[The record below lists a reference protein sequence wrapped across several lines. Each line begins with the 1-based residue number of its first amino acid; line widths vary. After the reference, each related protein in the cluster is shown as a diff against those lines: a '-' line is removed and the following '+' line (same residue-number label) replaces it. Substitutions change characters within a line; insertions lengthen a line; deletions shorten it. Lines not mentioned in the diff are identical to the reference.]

1 MRKAS
6 KNAAHRPRDGFGR
19 SVAIKTTARD
29 AITPRGAR
37 QAAAAMDS
45 TETTPRL
52 QRRQSS
58 IDLLARSQRRSARPP
73 SRLRRTVRRLASL
86 RRLRSKD
93 AVEAH
98 VNLRM
103 DQDARWTVK
112 EYLLGHVVGQ
122 FVMLFV
128 IAVILVWAGTLAWIA
143 ACTYLTPR
151 RRAKT
156 PDYNTS
162 VIQALWFSWGVF
174 FDPGTQTGIVADEYV
189 AVKVVAVAFSVVGFL
204 FNLVLLGLIVERVKI
219 FLDRMVET
227 YGKIVC
233 TKHILVLG
241 WTDRTLFLLG
251 ELAEMAQGNAAQKRT
266 TIVVLGDLS
275 PAEQRA
281 EIRQAFPSWR
291 AAFPAVDVVCRQG
304 RAYEVEDLAR
314 VSAQAADTLVILG
327 ASRIPRDADA
337 QTISTVLAL
346 RALPAAPKSK
356 LIAEFR
362 LSQSTHV
369 FDRVG
374 GDRKLVPILAATVVD
389 AALVRCALVPPVGA
403 VALDLLSFEGQNIE
417 MIRADRAGCG
427 GRTFEDVRRHFR
439 TAVVLG
445 LASKEKKSVV
455 LAPPDDRLVVDDDLV
470 VCIAEDQTALS
481 DISERATPRVTPQD
495 VLRRAAGLTG
505 RRRLETIPVDVPR
518 VDVALVGWN
527 DRVVP
532 LLRELDRHVASGS
545 VVHVLSERRLDE
557 RERSLKEEGLTLKGE
572 SVFREDDIGLR
583 NVTLDHVVGFATDVS
598 QLRRLP
604 LATLEAAI
612 VMADIDQNAV
622 QSTSGAE
629 LQLADSETITST
641 LLLRD
646 MHERCRAKGKA
657 ESPLVIVPQFLDV
670 LTTRVFKR
678 HPGLLEE
685 ESDAN
690 AMVGEDSSDD
700 DAAAP
705 GSAFGVGRTLCV
717 HRNFLETAALTS
729 SALSIYGAMALRA
742 LLGLDEALGR
752 RAVGPPRLRVV
763 RCDACLER
771 PSIRPRAFDDLNDA
785 VRRKY
790 GALMVGC
797 CVEINPCVGCSGI
810 ASRRRVDGVED
821 DATIQHER
829 AVKF

>member
-1 MRKAS
+1 
-6 KNAAHRPRDGFGR
+6 
-19 SVAIKTTARD
+19 
-29 AITPRGAR
+29 
-37 QAAAAMDS
+37 
-45 TETTPRL
+45 
-52 QRRQSS
+52 
-58 IDLLARSQRRSARPP
+58 
-73 SRLRRTVRRLASL
+73 
-86 RRLRSKD
+86 
-93 AVEAH
+93 
-98 VNLRM
+98 
-103 DQDARWTVK
+103 
-112 EYLLGHVVGQ
+112 
-122 FVMLFV
+122 
-128 IAVILVWAGTLAWIA
+128 
-143 ACTYLTPR
+143 
-151 RRAKT
+151 
-156 PDYNTS
+156 
-162 VIQALWFSWGVF
+162 
-174 FDPGTQTGIVADEYV
+174 
-189 AVKVVAVAFSVVGFL
+189 
-204 FNLVLLGLIVERVKI
+204 
-219 FLDRMVET
+219 
-227 YGKIVC
+227 
-233 TKHILVLG
+233 
-241 WTDRTLFLLG
+241 
-251 ELAEMAQGNAAQKRT
+251 
-266 TIVVLGDLS
+266 
-275 PAEQRA
+275 
-281 EIRQAFPSWR
+281 
-291 AAFPAVDVVCRQG
+291 
-304 RAYEVEDLAR
+304 
-314 VSAQAADTLVILG
+314 
-327 ASRIPRDADA
+327 
-337 QTISTVLAL
+337 
-346 RALPAAPKSK
+346 
-356 LIAEFR
+356 
-362 LSQSTHV
+362 
-369 FDRVG
+369 
-374 GDRKLVPILAATVVD
+374 
-389 AALVRCALVPPVGA
+389 
-403 VALDLLSFEGQNIE
+403 
-417 MIRADRAGCG
+417 
-427 GRTFEDVRRHFR
+427 
-439 TAVVLG
+439 
-445 LASKEKKSVV
+445 
-455 LAPPDDRLVVDDDLV
+455 
-470 VCIAEDQTALS
+470 
-481 DISERATPRVTPQD
+481 
-495 VLRRAAGLTG
+495 
-505 RRRLETIPVDVPR
+505 VDVPR

-790 GALMVGC
+790 GALMVGWC
-797 CVEINPCVGCSGI
+797 RRNRESHGPDYGDPEVNPPRGRALAWRGDDLLVVVTSSGI
-810 ASRRRVDGVED
+810 MKSIVEAAARGD
-821 DATIQHER
+821 V
-829 AVKF
+829 AVSDL

>member
-1 MRKAS
+1 
-6 KNAAHRPRDGFGR
+6 
-19 SVAIKTTARD
+19 
-29 AITPRGAR
+29 
-37 QAAAAMDS
+37 MDS
-45 TETTPRL
+45 RRPKM

-58 IDLLARSQRRSARPP
+58 LHLYPKLNLRKP
-73 SRLRRTVRRLASL
+73 SRLRKLLQRLHAW
-86 RRLRSKD
+86 RRLRGTN

-98 VNLRM
+98 ANTRINNHR
-103 DQDARWTVK
+103 ARWTLK

-122 FVMLFV
+122 FILLLL
-128 IAVILVWAGTLAWIA
+128 IAVLLVFSGTFAWIG
-143 ACTYLTPR
+143 ACRYLTPLHH
-151 RRAKT
+151 AKT
-156 PDYNTS
+156 EEYNTS
-162 VIQALWFSWGVF
+162 ILEAMWFSWGVF
-174 FDPGTQTGIVADEYV
+174 FDPGTQTGIVADEFLAVKIV
-189 AVKVVAVAFSVVGFL
+189 AVTFSIVGFL

-219 FLDRMVET
+219 FLDSMVET
-227 YGKIVC
+227 YGKIVRR
-233 TKHILVLG
+233 KHILVLG

-251 ELAEMAQGNAAQKRT
+251 ELAEMAQGNAQQKRT
-266 TIVVLGDLS
+266 TIVVLGELS
-275 PAEQRA
+275 AAEQRA
-281 EIRQAFPSWR
+281 EIRQAFPSWK

-369 FDRVG
+369 FERVG

-403 VALDLLSFEGQNIE
+403 VALDLLSFEGNNIE
-417 MIRADRAGCG
+417 LVRASDAGCG
-427 GRTFEDVRRHFR
+427 DRPFADVRKHFR
-439 TAVVLG
+439 KAVVLG
-445 LASKEKKSVV
+445 LAKKTERSVV
-455 LAPPDDRLVVDDDLV
+455 LAPPDDRLVGDDDLILT
-470 VCIAEDQTALS
+470 IAEDQTALNDVNQHGS
-481 DISERATPRVTPQD
+481 AKVSPQD
-495 VLRRAAGLTG
+495 LLRRAAGLTG
-505 RRRLETIPVDVPR
+505 KTKLETIPTDVPR
-518 VDVALVGWN
+518 VDVALIGWN

-545 VVHVLSERRLDE
+545 VVHVLSERELDE
-557 RERSLKEEGLTLKGE
+557 RERSLKEEGLTMEGQ
-572 SVFREDDIGLR
+572 SVFEDDAALK
-583 NVTLDHVVGFATDVS
+583 NVRIDHVVGFATDVS

-612 VMADIDQNAV
+612 VMADVDEGAV

-629 LQLADSETITST
+629 LQLADSETITAT

-646 MHERCRAKGKA
+646 MHERCRSKGQA

-678 HPGLLEE
+678 HPTLLEDKVDPKIKSE
-685 ESDAN
+685 
-690 AMVGEDSSDD
+690 EDSSDD
-700 DAAAP
+700 EAVEHTSD
-705 GSAFGVGRTLCV
+705 FGVGRTLCV

-752 RAVGPPRLRVV
+752 RAVGPPRLRVI
-763 RCDACLER
+763 RCDACVER
-771 PSIRPRAFDDLNDA
+771 PALRPRAFDEGGDA

-790 GALMVGC
+790 GALLVGWC
-797 CVEINPCVGCSGI
+797 RRNREGGNVPDYGDPAVNPDKTKALDWRGDDLLVVVTSSGSL
-810 ASRRRVDGVED
+810 AGLVDV
-821 DATIQHER
+821 
-829 AVKF
+829 AVSGL